1 MPSMATIPN
10 PDKGL
15 HQLAEACALKL
26 GNTELSVAERCL
38 SAQQLRPLIS
48 IILLPNARAEQ
59 EDRHKCLHTI
69 VEEITQAILSLLDL
83 GHSFRFADAKVNL
96 DLAYDLMRTLDEL
109 ASSDTIAIVDKAPL
123 IEAAEILIEPALRCR
138 APDRS
143 GPCRVRLQRGNWPRL
158 LGDVDRVACLGDRD
172 GQEPGAARGKHHH
185 PLISHQSQSNALSAR
200 LLAEAGR
207 SL

>member
-38 SAQQLRPLIS
+38 AAQQLRPLIS

-123 IEAAEILIEPALRCR
+123 IEAAEILIEPALRTAVR
-138 APDRS
+138 LTDPDRVECVCNVEI
-143 GPCRVRLQRGNWPRL
+143 G
-158 LGDVDRVACLGDRD
+158 LGFSAMS
-172 GQEPGAARGKHHH
+172 
-185 PLISHQSQSNALSAR
+185 IALRASAIVTAKSR
-200 LLAEAGR
+200 ELREA
-207 SL
+207 SITIH